1 MTGIPDPRNRR
12 STRLKSYDYSRS
24 GAYFITIVT
33 QDRSLLFGDIVDDD
47 LHLNNAGEMVQRC
60 WEEMPNR
67 FPAITMDCFV
77 VMPNHIH
84 GIVVIQQPAPVV
96 GASLVGAQGPLRQPV
111 ADAEAPAHPPAVGAP
126 LVGAQATPRVA
137 PAPLGNVIGAFKSL
151 TTLEYSRGVDS
162 KAWPAFDRRLWQRN
176 YYEHIIRNERELE
189 DIREYI
195 WNNPLAWD
203 MDSENPKLPL
213 P

>member
-12 STRLKSYDYSRS
+12 STRLKSYDYSRN

-33 QDRSLLFGDIVDDD
+33 QGHSLLFGDIVDDD
-47 LHLNNAGEMVQRC
+47 LHLNDAGEMVQRC

-67 FPAITMDCFV
+67 FPSITMDQFV

-84 GIVVIQQPAPVV
+84 GIVVIHQPA
-96 GASLVGAQGPLRQPV
+96 
-111 ADAEAPAHPPAVGAP
+111 ADAGPPLPQPAVGAP